1 LSEKRYFKLIH
12 EVRVMSVINTNIA
25 ANIAANAINK
35 NDREM
40 ATAMERLSTGS
51 RINSAKDDA
60 AGLAIA
66 DRMSAQISG
75 LEQASRNANDA
86 ISMLQT
92 AEGATKE
99 ISNMLGRMRELA
111 VQSANGTYSDND
123 RASLDLEFGAL
134 MDEITRIAENTE
146 WNGNKIL
153 AGNVLATTDPTAEA
167 SYTKTIQLGASSG
180 QAMSISL
187 NSWQPKVAL
196 DTDMTA
202 ASGTGANGA
211 DPATGS
217 VQEVTFSA
225 LANGDSYTLAGI
237 TVVATGVV
245 TAADQET
252 YFAALADGE
261 VEASQVFGTNATGTG
276 TFTGFDT
283 ATGTGGDSKV
293 NFTNTGQTNA
303 SKTIAVTTIA
313 GTNSPTVAAPTG
325 GSENPGAYGS
335 GALFFGAAGSENR
348 INITAATNSSQA
360 IIELDRAINGAA
372 AERAKYGAYMS
383 RLQHA
388 SDNLLNT
395 AANTAASRSQI
406 ADADYASETME
417 LARTQIISQA
427 STAMLAQAN
436 QSKQTVLSLLQG

>member
-1 LSEKRYFKLIH
+1 
-12 EVRVMSVINTNIA
+12 MSVINTNIA

-134 MDEITRIAENTE
+134 MDEITRIAEYTE

-153 AGNVLATTDPTAEA
+153 AGNVLATTNPTAEA
-167 SYTKTIQLGASSG
+167 SYTKIIQLGASSG

-217 VQEVTFSA
+217 VQVVTFTD
-225 LANGDSYTLAGI
+225 LVANDSYTLAGI
-237 TVVATGVV
+237 TVVATGAV
-245 TAADQET
+245 TKEAQET

-261 VEASQVFGTNATGTG
+261 VEASQSFGTNGTGTG

-283 ATGTGGDSKV
+283 ADGTGSDAKV

-325 GSENPGAYGS
+325 GSENPGAYES
-335 GALFFGAAGSENR
+335 GALFFGAAGSEKR

>member
-1 LSEKRYFKLIH
+1 
-12 EVRVMSVINTNIA
+12 MSVINTNIA

-134 MDEITRIAENTE
+134 MDEMTRIAENTE

-388 SDNLLNT
+388 SDNLSNVAT
-395 AANTAASRSQI
+395 NTAASRSQI
-406 ADADYASETME
+406 ADADYATETTE

-436 QSKQTVLSLLQG
+436 QVKQTVLALLQ

>member
-1 LSEKRYFKLIH
+1 
-12 EVRVMSVINTNIA
+12 MSVINTNIA

-134 MDEITRIAENTE
+134 MDEITRIAEYTE

-153 AGNVLATTDPTAEA
+153 AGNVLATTNPTAEA

-217 VQEVTFSA
+217 VQEVTFKL

-237 TVVATGVV
+237 TVVATGAV
-245 TAADQET
+245 TAAEQET
-252 YFAALADGE
+252 YFTALVDGE
-261 VEASQVFGTNATGTG
+261 VEASQAFSNATGTG

-283 ATGTGGDSKV
+283 ATGTGGDGKV

-335 GALFFGAAGSENR
+335 GALFFGAAGSEKR
-348 INITAATNSSQA
+348 INITEATNSSQA

-372 AERAKYGAYMS
+372 AERAKYGAYMF

-388 SDNLLNT
+388 SDNLSNVAT
-395 AANTAASRSQI
+395 NTAASRSQI
-406 ADADYASETME
+406 ADADYATETTE

-436 QSKQTVLSLLQG
+436 QVKQTVLALLQ

>member
-1 LSEKRYFKLIH
+1 
-12 EVRVMSVINTNIA
+12 MTVINTNTASMIA
-25 ANIAANAINK
+25 RDAIQR
-35 NDREM
+35 NDRAM
-40 ATAMERLSTGS
+40 GTAMERLSTGS

-60 AGLAIA
+60 AGMAIS

-75 LEQASRNANDA
+75 LNMAVRNANDA

-111 VQSANGTYSDND
+111 VQSASGTYSDAD

-134 MDEITRIAENTE
+134 MDEMTRIAENTE

-153 AGNVLATTDPTAEA
+153 AGNVLATTNPTAEA

-217 VQEVTFSA
+217 VQEVTFTTLVS
-225 LANGDSYTLAGI
+225 GDSYTLAGI
-237 TVVATGVV
+237 TVVAGGSVSA
-245 TAADQET
+245 TAQET
-252 YFAALADGE
+252 YFANLTDG
-261 VEASQVFGTNATGTG
+261 AAAGTLTGATVSG

-283 ATGTGGDSKV
+283 VTGAGTGEVK
-293 NFTNTGQTNA
+293 FTNTGQTNA
-303 SKTIAVTTIA
+303 SKIIAVTTIA
-313 GTNSPTVAAPTG
+313 GSNSPTVAAPTG

-335 GALFFGAAGSENR
+335 GALFFGAAGSESR
-348 INITAATNSSQA
+348 INITAATNSSRA
-360 IIELDRAINGAA
+360 ITELDHAINGAA

>member
-1 LSEKRYFKLIH
+1 
-12 EVRVMSVINTNIA
+12 MSVINTNIA

-134 MDEITRIAENTE
+134 MDEMTRIAENTE

-153 AGNVLATTDPTAEA
+153 AGNVLATTNPTAEA

-217 VQEVTFSA
+217 VQVVTFKD
-225 LANGDSYTLAGI
+225 LVANDSYTLAGI
-237 TVVATGVV
+237 TVVATGAV
-245 TAADQET
+245 TKEAQET

-261 VEASQVFGTNATGTG
+261 VEASQSFGTNGTGTG

-283 ATGTGGDSKV
+283 ATGSDSTDGKV

-303 SKTIAVTTIA
+303 SKTIAVTTIS
-313 GTNSPTVAAPTG
+313 GTQSPTVDAPTG

-335 GALFFGAAGSENR
+335 GALFFGAAGSEKR
-348 INITAATNSSQA
+348 INITEASNSSQA

>member
-111 VQSANGTYSDND
+111 VQSASGTYSDAD

-134 MDEITRIAENTE
+134 MDEITRIAEYTE

-217 VQEVTFSA
+217 VQEVTFKA

>member
-1 LSEKRYFKLIH
+1 
-12 EVRVMSVINTNIA
+12 MTVINTNTASMIA
-25 ANIAANAINK
+25 RDAIQR
-35 NDREM
+35 NDRAM
-40 ATAMERLSTGS
+40 STAMERLSTGS

-60 AGLAIA
+60 AGMAIS
-66 DRMSAQISG
+66 DRMGAQISG
-75 LEQASRNANDA
+75 LNMAVRNANDA

-111 VQSANGTYSDND
+111 VQSASGTYSDAD

-134 MDEITRIAENTE
+134 MDEMTRIAENTE

-153 AGNVLATTDPTAEA
+153 AGNVLATTNPTAEA

-217 VQEVTFSA
+217 VQVVTFTD
-225 LANGDSYTLAGI
+225 LVANDSYTLAGI
-237 TVVATGVV
+237 TVVATGAV
-245 TAADQET
+245 TKEAQET

-261 VEASQVFGTNATGTG
+261 VEASQSFGTNGTGTG

-283 ATGTGGDSKV
+283 ADGTGSDAKV

-325 GSENPGAYGS
+325 GSENPGAYES
-335 GALFFGAAGSENR
+335 GALFFGAAGSEKR

-388 SDNLLNT
+388 SDNLSNVAT
-395 AANTAASRSQI
+395 NTAASRSQI
-406 ADADYASETME
+406 ADADYATETTE

-436 QSKQTVLSLLQG
+436 QVKQTVLALLQ

>member
-134 MDEITRIAENTE
+134 MDEITRIAEYTE

-153 AGNVLATTDPTAEA
+153 AGNVLATTNPTAEA

-217 VQEVTFSA
+217 VQVVTFTD
-225 LANGDSYTLAGI
+225 LVANDSYTLAGI
-237 TVVATGVV
+237 TVVATGAV
-245 TAADQET
+245 TKEAQET

-261 VEASQVFGTNATGTG
+261 VEASQSFGTNGTGTG

-283 ATGTGGDSKV
+283 ADGTGSDAKV

-325 GSENPGAYGS
+325 GSENPGAYES
-335 GALFFGAAGSENR
+335 GALFFGAAGSEKR